1 MSTPSALDQRLFDRL
16 TAIAGPA
23 GVKLHTA
30 LAPLTTFHVGGPADY
45 LVEARDAHQV
55 VETLA
60 AAREANVAVTVLGGG
75 SNVLIGDRGIR
86 GIVLLARD
94 RSVTREDAQIGHD
107 AHGRDDAGEAR
118 DAQAARSAPSPDA
131 AAVLCVRA
139 GAGLTING
147 LVRWTIGQG
156 LAGLEAWAGTPG
168 TVGGAIYGNAHFQGR
183 NIGDLVREVRLVS
196 RAGDVRD
203 VPASDMAFGYDTS
216 RLQRSGEVLL
226 STVFNVTPG
235 EPDAL
240 RATARA
246 SLAFRKR
253 TQPLDVPSAGCIF
266 QNPDPAREAVP
277 AGIPPS
283 AGALIDRAGLKG
295 SAEGDAR
302 VSPAHGN
309 FIVHEGAAS
318 AAEIR
323 ALIERCKASVSSR
336 FGVHLREEI
345 VYLGEF

>member
-1 MSTPSALDQRLFDRL
+1 MSMSTPFVPDPALIARL
-16 TAIAGPA
+16 TAIVGPA
-23 GVKLHTA
+23 GVQVNRP

-45 LVEARDAHQV
+45 VVEARDARQIV
-55 VETLA
+55 QTLA
-60 AAREANVAVTVLGGG
+60 AGREAKVTVTVLGGG

-86 GIVLLARD
+86 GLVLLPRD
-94 RSVTREDAQIGHD
+94 RGVERQG
-107 AHGRDDAGEAR
+107 
-118 DAQAARSAPSPDA
+118 PDA
-131 AAVLCVRA
+131 VRA

-147 LVRWTIGQG
+147 LVRWTVGQG

-168 TVGGAIYGNAHFQGR
+168 TVGGAIYGNAHFQGKL
-183 NIGDLVREVRLVS
+183 IGDLVREVRLVA
-196 RAGDVRD
+196 RDGTGEMRD
-203 VPASDMAFGYDTS
+203 VPAAEMAFGYDAS
-216 RLQRSGEVLL
+216 RLQGSGEVLL
-226 STVFNVTPG
+226 SAVFNVTSG

-240 RATARA
+240 RAIARA

-266 QNPDPAREAVP
+266 QNPDPARETVP

-295 SAEGDAR
+295 STAGDAR
-302 VSPAHGN
+302 VSPTHGN
-309 FIVHEGAAS
+309 FIVHQGAAT

-323 ALIERCKASVSSR
+323 ELIERCKDSVSSR
-336 FGVHLREEI
+336 FGVSLREEI

>member
-1 MSTPSALDQRLFDRL
+1 MTLLDRL
-16 TAIAGPA
+16 IAIAGA
-23 GVKLHTA
+23 DGVQVNRP

-45 LVEARDAHQV
+45 LVEARDARQI

-60 AAREANVAVTVLGGG
+60 TARKAKVQVTVLGGG

-86 GIVLLARD
+86 GIVLVPRD
-94 RSVTREDAQIGHD
+94 RSVSREDDRG
-107 AHGRDDAGEAR
+107 
-118 DAQAARSAPSPDA
+118 
-131 AAVLCVRA
+131 VRA

-168 TVGGAIYGNAHFQGR
+168 TVGGAIHGNAHFQGR
-183 NIGDLVREVRLVS
+183 LIGDLVREVRLVL
-196 RAGDVRD
+196 RDGEVRD
-203 VPASDMAFGYDTS
+203 LAASEMAFGYDTS
-216 RLQRSGEVLL
+216 RLQGSGEVLL
-226 STVFNVTPG
+226 SAVFDVTAG
-235 EPDAL
+235 EPEKL

-266 QNPDPAREAVP
+266 QNPDPSRERVP
-277 AGIPPS
+277 EGIPPS

-295 SAEGDAR
+295 SMQGDAR
-302 VSPAHGN
+302 VSQTHGN

-323 ALIERCKASVSSR
+323 ALIERCKADVSAR
-336 FGVHLREEI
+336 FGVQLREEI

>member
-1 MSTPSALDQRLFDRL
+1 MTLLDRL
-16 TAIAGPA
+16 IAIVGPA
-23 GVKLHTA
+23 GVQVNRP
-30 LAPLTTFHVGGPADY
+30 LAPLTTFHVGGPADFV
-45 LVEARDAHQV
+45 VEARDPQQIV
-55 VETLA
+55 QTLDV
-60 AAREANVAVTVLGGG
+60 AREAKVAVTMLGGG

-86 GIVLLARD
+86 GIVLIPRD
-94 RSVTREDAQIGHD
+94 RTVAKETDTS
-107 AHGRDDAGEAR
+107 
-118 DAQAARSAPSPDA
+118 
-131 AAVLCVRA
+131 VRA
-139 GAGLTING
+139 AAGLTING

-168 TVGGAIYGNAHFQGR
+168 VVGGAIYGNAHFKGKL
-183 NIGDLVREVRLVS
+183 IGDLVREVRLVA
-196 RAGDVRD
+196 RDGLGGVRD
-203 VPASDMAFGYDTS
+203 VPAREMAFGYDVS
-216 RLQRSGEVLL
+216 RLQTSGEVLL
-226 STVFNVTPG
+226 SAVFNVGAG
-235 EPDAL
+235 EPETL

-277 AGIPPS
+277 ADIPPS

-295 SAEGDAR
+295 SSAGDAR
-302 VSPAHGN
+302 VSSAHGN
-309 FIVHEGAAS
+309 FIVHDGAAT

-323 ALIERCKASVSSR
+323 DLIERCKDGVSTR